1 MAQSADVVVIGAGV
15 VGCSVA
21 YYLAREGVNVALL
34 ERDGIGS
41 GASAHATGS
50 LSLLGAE
57 FTAGASFQLARASY
71 SEFVQLV
78 PELEAATGMDLLYQR
93 RPSLRLAL
101 DDEEVDLIKS
111 LMVWQQ
117 PHVRMHWIDAEE
129 VRAIEPRLSPSIIGA
144 MYEDE
149 SAQLDSYRFNLG
161 LARGAELRGANILY
175 REVTGLV
182 TNGATVSGV
191 KTATED
197 IHCDAV
203 VVAAGTWSRAFTAW
217 LDFPVPVRP
226 MKGERLLLN
235 YPGEPLPALISSPKR
250 GHMISR
256 RDGLTSVGST
266 GGRDYDRRELFLGE
280 EFDRQPTESARLELL
295 QRAIDVFP
303 DLERAELVQ
312 QLAGSRPL
320 SPDSKPIIGPVPGWE
335 GIFLATGH
343 TTKGIHLGPITGRII
358 ADYICRGSTGV
369 VADMSEFL
377 PDRFADFADADFLA
391 AAPAVE
397 E

>member
-1 MAQSADVVVIGAGV
+1 MPKTADVVVIGAGV

-21 YYLAREGVNVALL
+21 YYLAREGVDVTIL
-34 ERDGIGS
+34 EREAIGS

-57 FTAGASFQLARASY
+57 FSPGPSFQIARASS
-71 SEFVQLV
+71 SEFQHIV
-78 PELEAATGMDLLYQR
+78 PELESATGIDLLYQR

-101 DDEEVDLIKS
+101 DDEEAGLIKS

-117 PHVRMHWIDAEE
+117 PHVKMHWIDAHE
-129 VRAIEPRLSPSIIGA
+129 VHSIEPRLSPSIIGA
-144 MYEDE
+144 VYEDE
-149 SAQLDSYRFNLG
+149 SAQVDSYRLNLALG
-161 LARGAELRGANILY
+161 RGAELKGANILY

-182 TNGATVSGV
+182 TNGPTISGV
-191 KTATED
+191 KTASED
-197 IHCDAV
+197 IHCGTV
-203 VVAAGTWSRAFTAW
+203 VVAAGTWSRAFTPW
-217 LDFPVPVRP
+217 LGFPVPVRP

-235 YPGEPLPALISSPKR
+235 YPGEPLPVLISSPKR

-256 RDGLTSVGST
+256 MDGLTSVGST
-266 GGRDYDRRELFLGE
+266 GGRDYDQKELFWGE

-320 SPDSKPIIGPVPGWE
+320 SPDSKPIIGPVPGRE
-335 GIFLATGH
+335 GVLLATGH

-358 ADYICRGSTGV
+358 TDYICRGSTRIV
-369 VADMSEFL
+369 SDMSEFL
-377 PDRFADFADADFLA
+377 PERFADFADADFFTA
-391 AAPAVE
+391 ARIAE

>member
-1 MAQSADVVVIGAGV
+1 MPETADVIVIGAGV

-21 YYLAREGVNVALL
+21 YYLAREGVGVTLL
-34 ERDGIGS
+34 EREAIGS

-57 FTAGASFQLARASY
+57 FSPGASFELARASY
-71 SEFVQLV
+71 AEFPQIV
-78 PELEAATGMDLLYQR
+78 PELESATGMDLLYQR

-101 DDEEVDLIKS
+101 DDEEADLIKS
-111 LMVWQQ
+111 LMAWQQ
-117 PHVRMHWIDAEE
+117 PHVRMRWIEATEI
-129 VRAIEPRLSPSIIGA
+129 RAIEPRLSPSIIGGV
-144 MYEDE
+144 YEDE
-149 SAQLDSYRFNLG
+149 SAQLDSYRLNLA
-161 LARGAELRGANILY
+161 LARGAELKGANILN

-182 TNGATVSGV
+182 ANGSTISGV
-191 KTATED
+191 KTASGD
-197 IHCDAV
+197 LHCGAV
-203 VVAAGTWSRAFTAW
+203 VVAAGTWSRAFTPW

-235 YPGEPLPALISSPKR
+235 YPGEPLAALISSPKR

-256 RDGLTSVGST
+256 LDGLTSVGST
-266 GGRDYDRRELFLGE
+266 GGRDYDQRELFAGE

-295 QRAIDVFP
+295 RRAIDVLP

-320 SPDSKPIIGPVPGWE
+320 SPDSKPIIGPVPGRE
-335 GIFLATGH
+335 GVFLATGH

-358 ADYICRGSTGV
+358 ADYICRGSTQV
-369 VADMSEFL
+369 VSDLGEFL
-377 PDRFADFADADFLA
+377 PDRFADFADVDFLA
-391 AAPAVE
+391 DVPSVE

>member
-1 MAQSADVVVIGAGV
+1 MPESPDVVVIGAGV

-21 YYLAREGVNVALL
+21 WYLAREGVSVTLL
-34 ERDGIGS
+34 EREAIGS

-57 FTAGASFQLARASY
+57 FSPGASFEMARASY
-71 SEFVQLV
+71 AEFHQIV
-78 PELEAATGMDLLYQR
+78 PELESDTGMNLLYQR

-101 DDEEVDLIKS
+101 DDEEAELIKS

-117 PHVRMHWIDAEE
+117 PHVTMRWIDAGE
-129 VRAIEPRLSPSIIGA
+129 VRAIEPRLSHSIIGA
-144 MYEDE
+144 VYEDE
-149 SAQLDSYRFNLG
+149 SAQLDSYRLNLALG
-161 LARGAELRGANILY
+161 RGAELKGASILY

-182 TNGATVSGV
+182 TSGTTISGV
-191 KTATED
+191 RTATGD
-197 IHCDAV
+197 MHCGAV
-203 VVAAGTWSRAFTAW
+203 VVAAGTWSRAFTPW
-217 LDFPVPVRP
+217 LGFPVPVRP

-235 YPGEPLPALISSPKR
+235 YPGEPLPVLISSPKR

-256 RDGLTSVGST
+256 TDGFTSVGST
-266 GGRDYDRRELFLGE
+266 GGRDYDQKELFWDE
-280 EFDRQPTESARLELL
+280 EFDRQPTETARLELL
-295 QRAIDVFP
+295 RRAIDVFP

-335 GIFLATGH
+335 GVLLATGH

-358 ADYICRGSTGV
+358 ADYICRGSTQAV
-369 VADMSEFL
+369 SDMAEFL
-377 PDRFADFADADFLA
+377 PDRFANFADADFLPA
-391 AAPAVE
+391 AQAVDE
-397 E
+397 

>member
-1 MAQSADVVVIGAGV
+1 M

-21 YYLAREGVNVALL
+21 YYLAREGVNVTLL
-34 ERDGIGS
+34 ERESIGS

-57 FTAGASFQLARASY
+57 FSPGSSFQIARASY
-71 SEFVQLV
+71 SEFQQIV
-78 PELEAATGMDLLYQR
+78 PELESDTGMDLLYQR

-101 DDEEVDLIKS
+101 DDDEADLIRS

-117 PHVRMHWIDAEE
+117 PHVEMRWIDAPE
-129 VRAIEPRLSPSIIGA
+129 VHSIEPRLSPSIVGA
-144 MYEDE
+144 VYEDE
-149 SAQLDSYRFNLG
+149 SAQLDSYRLNLA
-161 LARGAELRGANILY
+161 LARGAELKGANVIY

-182 TNGATVSGV
+182 TDGSYGKISGV
-191 KTATED
+191 KTASED

-203 VVAAGTWSRAFTAW
+203 VVAAGTWSRTFAPW

-226 MKGERLLLN
+226 LKGERLLLN
-235 YPGEPLPALISSPKR
+235 YPGEPLPVLISSPKR

-256 RDGLTSVGST
+256 MDGFTSVGST
-266 GGRDYDRRELFLGE
+266 GGRDYDRQALFWGE
-280 EFDRQPTESARLELL
+280 EFDRRPTASARLELM

-320 SPDSKPIIGPVPGWE
+320 SPDANPIIGPVPGRE
-335 GIFLATGH
+335 GVLLATGH

-358 ADYICRGSTGV
+358 ADYIRDGSTQV
-369 VADMSEFL
+369 VSDMSQLL
-377 PDRFADFADADFLA
+377 PDRFADFDDADFLPA
-391 AAPAVE
+391 ARAVE

>member
-1 MAQSADVVVIGAGV
+1 MAETADVVVIGAGV

-21 YYLAREGVNVALL
+21 YYLAREGVNVTLL
-34 ERDGIGS
+34 EREAIGS

-57 FTAGASFQLARASY
+57 FTAGASFHMARASY
-71 SEFVQLV
+71 AEFVQLV
-78 PELEAATGMDLLYQR
+78 PELETATGMDLLYQR

-101 DDEEVDLIKS
+101 DDEEADLIKS
-111 LMVWQQ
+111 LMVWQE
-117 PHVRMHWIDAEE
+117 PHVEMHWIDAQDI
-129 VRAIEPRLSPSIIGA
+129 RSIEPRLSPNIIGA

-149 SAQLDSYRFNLG
+149 SAQLDSYRFNLA
-161 LARGAELRGANILY
+161 LARGAELKGASVLY

-182 TNGATVSGV
+182 ADGLTVRGV
-191 KTATED
+191 KTAGED

-203 VVAAGTWSRAFTAW
+203 VVAAGTWCRAFSSW

-235 YPGEPLPALISSPKR
+235 YPGEPLPVLISSPKR

-256 RDGLTSVGST
+256 KDGLTSVGST
-266 GGRDYDRRELFLGE
+266 GGRDYDEKELFLGE
-280 EFDRQPTESARLELL
+280 EFDRQPTETARLELL
-295 QRAIDVFP
+295 QRAIDVLP

-320 SPDSKPIIGPVPGWE
+320 SPDSKPIIGPAPGWK
-335 GIFLATGH
+335 GVHLATGH
-343 TTKGIHLGPITGRII
+343 TTKGIHLGPVTGRII
-358 ADYICRGSTGV
+358 ADYIRRGSTDV

-377 PDRFADFADADFLA
+377 PDRFADFADADYLTA
-391 AAPAVE
+391 ARSVDE
-397 E
+397 

>member
-1 MAQSADVVVIGAGV
+1 MPKTADVVVIGAGV

-21 YYLAREGVNVALL
+21 YYLAREGVNVTIL
-34 ERDGIGS
+34 ERDAIGS

-57 FTAGASFQLARASY
+57 FSPGPSFQIARASS
-71 SEFVQLV
+71 SEFQQIV
-78 PELEAATGMDLLYQR
+78 PELESATGMNLLYQR

-101 DDEEVDLIKS
+101 DDEEAGLIKS
-111 LMVWQQ
+111 SMVWQQ
-117 PHVRMHWIDAEE
+117 PHVKMHWIDARE
-129 VRAIEPRLSPSIIGA
+129 VHSIEPRLSPSIIGA
-144 MYEDE
+144 VYEDE
-149 SAQLDSYRFNLG
+149 SAQVDSYRLNLALG
-161 LARGAELRGANILY
+161 RGAELKGANILY

-182 TNGATVSGV
+182 TSGSTISGV
-191 KTATED
+191 KTASED
-197 IHCDAV
+197 IHCSTV
-203 VVAAGTWSRAFTAW
+203 VVAAGTWSRAFAPW
-217 LDFPVPVRP
+217 LGFPVPVRP

-235 YPGEPLPALISSPKR
+235 YPGEPLPVLISSPKR

-256 RDGLTSVGST
+256 TDGFTSVGST
-266 GGRDYDRRELFLGE
+266 GGRDYDQKELFWGE

-320 SPDSKPIIGPVPGWE
+320 SPDSKPIIGPIPGRE
-335 GIFLATGH
+335 GVLLATGH

-358 ADYICRGSTGV
+358 TDYICRGSTRIV
-369 VADMSEFL
+369 SDMSEFL
-377 PDRFADFADADFLA
+377 PERFADFADADFFTA
-391 AAPAVE
+391 ARIAE